1 MSRRSRGEASSLELL
16 LDTMCNTFGGV
27 MFIAIS
33 LFVVISAMEPKRPE
47 TPEPPPVPTEELRE
61 EISRLEK
68 ELRRHALRLETARRE
83 MALRQDG
90 DPERRLRELAL
101 REEQLRERKLALSL
115 HEAAVKNLTTAV
127 RERAAELAKLREE
140 TALREAAAVRERHRL
155 LELESEL
162 LKLAEQP
169 ALRRKLTFHV
179 LRSDPRKPFYLLLR
193 GDRVWP
199 IGPWRRDGKDIPDE
213 AVESREVMKTN
224 HRTVICTIR
233 EDAGIPVL
241 SGSDLSAAF
250 RLLLGRLPADRVP
263 SFSIPADSAN
273 TGFRLREILK
283 QARIPHGWTPHL
295 ENDRQFEYYY
305 TDHAQYEY

>member
-155 LELESEL
+155 LELESEYCFIEPFGFL
-162 LKLAEQP
+162 DLVDDDL
-169 ALRRKLTFHV
+169 
-179 LRSDPRKPFYLLLR
+179 PFYR
-193 GDRVWP
+193 
-199 IGPWRRDGKDIPDE
+199 
-213 AVESREVMKTN
+213 
-224 HRTVICTIR
+224 
-233 EDAGIPVL
+233 
-241 SGSDLSAAF
+241 
-250 RLLLGRLPADRVP
+250 
-263 SFSIPADSAN
+263 
-273 TGFRLREILK
+273 
-283 QARIPHGWTPHL
+283 
-295 ENDRQFEYYY
+295 
-305 TDHAQYEY
+305 